1 MDSVTQRSV
10 DRFAKTVASLDK
22 ALRLER
28 LPERAERDAALL
40 RFELAAEL
48 MPKVLRRI
56 LSERG
61 AEAALPK
68 DAVGFATA
76 AHIIAD
82 NIATALLAAI
92 DDRNRMVHDYSEDF
106 SASLRGYANNTSL
119 RSKLSS
125 HRYSDRDD
133 NANRRSR
140 TTRVA
145 SPTDARACGWPV
157 TMGTPAAT
165 RQSTH

>member
-1 MDSVTQRSV
+1 M
-10 DRFAKTVASLDK
+10 DK
-22 ALRLER
+22 ALGLEQ

-61 AEAALPK
+61 TDAVLPK
-68 DAVGFATA
+68 DAVRFATA

-82 NIATALLAAI
+82 EIATALLGAI

-106 SASLRGYANNTSL
+106 SEGLFERIGQQYAPAFQTLLASL
-119 RSKLSS
+119 
-125 HRYSDRDD
+125 
-133 NANRRSR
+133 
-140 TTRVA
+140 
-145 SPTDARACGWPV
+145 
-157 TMGTPAAT
+157 
-165 RQSTH
+165 Q